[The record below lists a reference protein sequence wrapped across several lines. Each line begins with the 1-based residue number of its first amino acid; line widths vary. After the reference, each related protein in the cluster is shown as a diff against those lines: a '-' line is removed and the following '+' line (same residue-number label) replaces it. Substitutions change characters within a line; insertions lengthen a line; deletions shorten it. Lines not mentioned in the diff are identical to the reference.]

1 MAELKMTDYIPRQSI
16 IYFGFCLAGV
26 IIFILAGI
34 LPNIWTMEE
43 LGRQATDTRF
53 RLEEK
58 RALSPLK
65 KSLHDR
71 SMKKESDVLP
81 LPVKGK
87 LARTEL
93 NTLPLTFGALA
104 KKSGM
109 SMTSAIPNISA
120 LTGDA
125 SSLSVNVV
133 LKGDFINFRK
143 FLIQLGGTPSVQH
156 IEEITLQQ
164 KPDSKEFRLKIWV
177 AIG

>member
-1 MAELKMTDYIPRQSI
+1 MAEMKITSYIPRQSI
-16 IYFGFCLAGV
+16 IYLAFCLAGI

-43 LGRQATDTRF
+43 LKKQAANVQF

-58 RALSPLK
+58 QTLSPIQ

-71 SMKKESDVLP
+71 SMKKESDILP
-81 LPVKGK
+81 LPEKGK
-87 LARTEL
+87 LARTEI
-93 NTLPLTFGALA
+93 NTLPITLGTLA
-104 KKSGM
+104 KMSGM

-125 SSLSVNVV
+125 SALSVNVV
-133 LKGDFINFRK
+133 LRGDFINFRK
-143 FLIQLGGTPSVQH
+143 FLIQLGGNSSVQQ

-164 KPDSKEFRLKIWV
+164 KPDGKEFRLKIWV